1 MIFSLLVP
9 LVHRND
15 PLGDSARDSLLIIFG
30 LSNKDDCLGQ
40 YLAYESDICPV
51 SWLWL
56 YKALSLNS
64 GLCTTCS
71 LVAFSFLRGSMV

>member
-15 PLGDSARDSLLIIFG
+15 TLGDSARDSFLLIFAI
-30 LSNKDDCLGQ
+30 SKKDDQLGQ

-51 SWLWL
+51 SWFLF
-56 YKALSLNS
+56 YS
-64 GLCTTCS
+64 TC
-71 LVAFSFLRGSMV
+71 LFCLRGDS